1 MSHFDSRSVKYPRAR
16 DGRPPAWK
24 GKIHRVTYCP
34 GSVLDTNIRL
44 RLATRIH
51 FALLRQ
57 FSENVAV
64 NALLKGDADARE
76 ALWVCEASDDAE
88 LVSLARQFRAAANA
102 ETNTAPV
109 PKATVPQEMAWAQD
123 TSGFGVSRPLE
134 LTDAARD
141 TPPGWLHPSR
151 WLRRGMQR

>member
-1 MSHFDSRSVKYPRAR
+1 
-16 DGRPPAWK
+16 
-24 GKIHRVTYCP
+24 
-34 GSVLDTNIRL
+34 LDTNIRL

-64 NALLKGDADARE
+64 NALLRGDADARE
-76 ALWVCEASDDAE
+76 ALWVCDASDDAE
-88 LVSLARQFRAAANA
+88 LVSLARQFRAAAHA
-102 ETNTAPV
+102 DTGAAPV

-134 LTDAARD
+134 LADAAPD
-141 TPPGWLHPSR
+141 SQPGWLRPSR